1 MTHSIIAHERELSL
15 AEAYARVLQE
25 LACLGLVGSAHTLG
39 ERVVNTRVTLTDA
52 HTTPKGAGSGKGY
65 ADSALVGAYFEALE
79 HYLSEHHEMHAGIE
93 MRPANRYAR
102 DGFFHDDSLLDCVI
116 QHTEAHIASRQ
127 YHSPLDTS
135 TFYYPVAFSLPAYSA
150 RPLAGDTF
158 DYAGIRRYFS
168 NSGIAIGATYNEAA
182 LHAINECLER
192 DALSLFL
199 LRHFYYQ
206 QDRPL
211 RRVQRPQPP
220 HPLATLW
227 QDVESEL
234 DADVVLLDI
243 SSEFCVNT
251 YLAFSLGDNRPIGL
265 FGCGTSLSAPH
276 AAERALTELVQLRLS
291 ATLADTARHLE
302 RQWRHLA
309 PFPRLQRCLHL
320 DIDGLMSTSR
330 QQCVTLPADCEH
342 RTLDE
347 QIRVIAHNVR
357 SHNRELG
364 ISILYQSD
372 SGTTLANVVI
382 PGLERFYIVSTGNVV
397 IPQARGQALN
407 ECYG

>member
-1 MTHSIIAHERELSL
+1 
-15 AEAYARVLQE
+15 
-25 LACLGLVGSAHTLG
+25 
-39 ERVVNTRVTLTDA
+39 
-52 HTTPKGAGSGKGY
+52 
-65 ADSALVGAYFEALE
+65 
-79 HYLSEHHEMHAGIE
+79 
-93 MRPANRYAR
+93 
-102 DGFFHDDSLLDCVI
+102 
-116 QHTEAHIASRQ
+116 
-127 YHSPLDTS
+127 
-135 TFYYPVAFSLPAYSA
+135 
-150 RPLAGDTF
+150 
-158 DYAGIRRYFS
+158 
-168 NSGIAIGATYNEAA
+168 
-182 LHAINECLER
+182 
-192 DALSLFL
+192 
-199 LRHFYYQ
+199 
-206 QDRPL
+206 
-211 RRVQRPQPP
+211 
-220 HPLATLW
+220 
-227 QDVESEL
+227 L

-291 ATLADTARHLE
+291 ATRADTARHLE
-302 RQWRHLA
+302 LQWRHLA
-309 PFPRLQRCLHL
+309 SFPRLQRCLRL
-320 DIDGLMSTSR
+320 DIDDLMSKSR

-364 ISILYQSD
+364 ISILYQTD